1 MNLTALITGTIIIIV
16 FSWFFSIRHKRYH
29 GIPRFFAFESIY
41 LLILL
46 NLKVWFHDPLSLH
59 QIISWIL
66 LILSA
71 YAGIA
76 GYLLLKGKGK
86 SSGNFENTTVLVKAG
101 IYGIIRHPL
110 YLSLFLLG
118 TGVMMKNPSIP
129 ALALG
134 AVNLSRSIL
143 HRSLKKKRWWK
154 DSDPNTFNTLRRR
167 KCSSPFF
174 YNSRAVLMSCGHAV
188 VLFLNDCKTARPQ
201 DCKTINICFKSNEQN
216 IF

>member
-46 NLKVWFHDPLSLH
+46 NLKVWFHDPFSLN
-59 QIISWIL
+59 QIISWTL

-71 YAGIA
+71 FSGIA
-76 GYLLLKGKGK
+76 GYLLLKEKGK

-101 IYGIIRHPL
+101 IYSLIRHPL

-118 TGVMMKNPSIP
+118 TGAMMKNPSIQ

-134 AVNLSRSIL
+134 AVNLIAVYFTSLIEEKEMVERFGPEYSQYIKETKMFIPFIL
-143 HRSLKKKRWWK
+143 
-154 DSDPNTFNTLRRR
+154 
-167 KCSSPFF
+167 
-174 YNSRAVLMSCGHAV
+174 
-188 VLFLNDCKTARPQ
+188 
-201 DCKTINICFKSNEQN
+201 
-216 IF
+216 